1 MYYPFNEDVSLAE
14 NLGANTWR
22 LYFVDHFTGWDHGI
36 IETSIGLA
44 TFDGP
49 ANEDTVPNVVNAK
62 VCDDEDDES

>member
-1 MYYPFNEDVSLAE
+1 
-14 NLGANTWR
+14 LGANTWR